1 MLGVTTPFQA
11 ELWGLRQA
19 LHLAK
24 ENEWVGITI
33 ENGCQKAINLIN
45 REEDMENHLCR
56 YLIQDCMNLAS
67 ETEVNLQHVLC
78 EVNRCTD
85 KMVKLGSKQ
94 NEKMVKILVPAMI
107 WWIIC

>member
-1 MLGVTTPFQA
+1 
-11 ELWGLRQA
+11 
-19 LHLAK
+19 
-24 ENEWVGITI
+24 
-33 ENGCQKAINLIN
+33 
-45 REEDMENHLCR
+45 MENHLCR

-94 NEKMVKILVPAMI
+94 NEKMVKILVPPMI
-107 WWIIC
+107 WWIICQLPWKALPFQEGSNPRYTRVYEI